1 MVGESVRLKIISCFP
16 RPRLPKPTMSIQT
29 DQGARKSSVGWGRRA
44 CGAHRGQWRGGVA
57 TDYSPP
63 TKQTNRAPNSQ
74 GFGTFVYN
82 FHSFCRVAL
91 FPGPNSIFLQNLG
104 IVTLTHHKLRQPQDI
119 GSKTT
124 SEYSIWW
131 LGPSAAS

>member
-1 MVGESVRLKIISCFP
+1 M
-16 RPRLPKPTMSIQT
+16 
-29 DQGARKSSVGWGRRA
+29 GWGRRA

-91 FPGPNSIFLQNLG
+91 FPWPNSIFLQNLG

-124 SEYSIWW
+124 SEYSIWG
-131 LGPSAAS
+131 LAPSAAS